1 MSENKK
7 WRCPCCGNETF
18 DEKVPGS
25 YEVCKICGWEDDKAQ
40 YEDSDLA
47 GGANAKSLR
56 EFRRDYAMKL
66 RN

>member
-1 MSENKK
+1 MSESKK

-40 YEDSDLA
+40 YEDIDLA
-47 GGANAKSLR
+47 GGANEKSLR
-56 EFRRDYAMKL
+56 ECRREYAMKL
-66 RN
+66 RK